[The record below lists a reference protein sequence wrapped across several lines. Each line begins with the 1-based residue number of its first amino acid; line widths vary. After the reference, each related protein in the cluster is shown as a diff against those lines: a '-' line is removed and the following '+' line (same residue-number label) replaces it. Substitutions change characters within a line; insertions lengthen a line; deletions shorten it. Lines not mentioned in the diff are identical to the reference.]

1 MFDQSPGRKRE
12 GKEIIRFRDE
22 LDNLMNRFFD
32 WDCLLR
38 NICLKKV
45 VDCGQSTSVRA
56 VKK

>member
-32 WDCLLR
+32 WDCSPSKYR
-38 NICLKKV
+38 FKE
-45 VDCGQSTSVRA
+45 GR
-56 VKK
+56 